1 MEVRS
6 DFSDLVFRRGGE
18 VGFFRPRK
26 ARSDPDDVVLRR
38 AEPSRAEP
46 SRAEPSR
53 AATPPQPSH
62 DLATLAFRD
71 QTSSSVGKARF
82 ELKYLV
88 FRREG
93 EV

>member
-1 MEVRS
+1 MTSSCV
-6 DFSDLVFRRGGE
+6 
-18 VGFFRPRK
+18 
-26 ARSDPDDVVLRR
+26 
-38 AEPSRAEP
+38 EP

-62 DLATLAFRD
+62 DLATLAFCD

-82 ELKYLV
+82 EIKNLV

-93 EV
+93 EVLRLNTSSSVGKARFEIKNLVFRREGEVGPLKSRLA

>member
-1 MEVRS
+1 MTSSCV
-6 DFSDLVFRRGGE
+6 
-18 VGFFRPRK
+18 
-26 ARSDPDDVVLRR
+26 
-38 AEPSRAEP
+38 EPSRAEP